1 MKGMRVQSII
11 RELRGEKIDII
22 EFSEEIT
29 TFAEKALQPA
39 KVSRVSIV
47 DLADKQIEVIV
58 DDTQLSLAIGKK
70 GQNVRLA
77 AKLLQWKIDIKSE
90 EEKRQEVESQMQ
102 AMGGGPTTPIEQVSE
117 LGDAILEKLIA
128 AGITTVEALADMT
141 PEQLE
146 EVPGIGEKTV
156 EKISVAVRHYFG
168 QYEEGEERPVLVA
181 ASAGNPNEDEEVGS
195 IEKTPEAILA
205 AEAGSGTAEE
215 VSDLST
221 EDIADAED
229 VGSEIDAYS
238 DADAREE
245 KIELDNDSVD
255 SLVNESQ
262 EVSDEGIDSDGS
274 DRG

>member
-1 MKGMRVQSII
+1 
-11 RELRGEKIDII
+11 
-22 EFSEEIT
+22 
-29 TFAEKALQPA
+29 
-39 KVSRVSIV
+39 
-47 DLADKQIEVIV
+47 
-58 DDTQLSLAIGKK
+58 
-70 GQNVRLA
+70 
-77 AKLLQWKIDIKSE
+77 
-90 EEKRQEVESQMQ
+90 
-102 AMGGGPTTPIEQVSE
+102 
-117 LGDAILEKLIA
+117 
-128 AGITTVEALADMT
+128 MT

-181 ASAGNPNEDEEVGS
+181 ASAGNPNEDDEVGS